1 MFPIP
6 FPFPF
11 PFPSFN
17 LSATISARIIAS
29 IVITLFCLCFRYF
42 SFDHYDKITFQMHAT
57 LIAENS
63 IEYRPFE
70 YQIVYHVEHDD
81 REYYEF
87 EEDEGNED
95 YELYNDEE

>member
-1 MFPIP
+1 
-6 FPFPF
+6 
-11 PFPSFN
+11 
-17 LSATISARIIAS
+17 
-29 IVITLFCLCFRYF
+29 
-42 SFDHYDKITFQMHAT
+42 MHAT

-81 REYYEF
+81 REYYEV